1 MKFNVLTIFPEI
13 LAGALK
19 ESILG
24 KAVDKGIIELNLV
37 DTREFAQDKHRMV
50 DDYPYG
56 GGPGMVMKPEPIFLA
71 AESLETQP
79 DTPVIL
85 LSPQGEVFTQEL
97 AQEFSE
103 KDELVLIC
111 GRYEGVDERIIEGL
125 NTREISIGDYVITGG
140 EFAALVII
148 DAVSR
153 LIPGVLGDDRSC
165 EDESFT
171 TGLLEYPH
179 YTRPASFR
187 NLDVPD
193 VLVSGDHARI
203 DRWRKERSLEQT
215 LKKRPDLLEKANLTE
230 EDRQFLKKLGYDPEP
245 GGK

>member
-24 KAVDKGIIELNLV
+24 KAIDKGIIELNLV
-37 DTREFAQDKHRMV
+37 DTREYAQDKHRMV

-71 AESLETQP
+71 AESLETQH
-79 DTPVIL
+79 DIPVIL
-85 LSPQGEVFTQEL
+85 LSPQGEVFNQEL
-97 AQEFSE
+97 ARELSE
-103 KDELVLIC
+103 KDELVIIC

-125 NTREISIGDYVITGG
+125 NAREVSIGDYVITGG

-187 NLDVPD
+187 KLGVPD
-193 VLVSGDHARI
+193 VLISGNHGRI
-203 DRWRKERSLEQT
+203 NRWRKERSLERT
-215 LKKRPDLLEKANLTE
+215 LKKRPDLLEKADLTE
-230 EDRQFLKKLGYDPEP
+230 EDLEFLKSLGYEPESE
-245 GGK
+245 K

>member
-19 ESILG
+19 ESVLG

-37 DTREFAQDKHRMV
+37 DTREFAQGKHRMV

-71 AESLETQP
+71 AESLETQS

-103 KDELVLIC
+103 KGELVLIC
-111 GRYEGVDERIIEGL
+111 GRYEGVDERIMEGL
-125 NTREISIGDYVITGG
+125 NTREISIGDYVISGG

-153 LIPGVLGDDRSC
+153 LIPGVLGDERSC

-193 VLVSGDHARI
+193 VLISGNHARI

-230 EDRQFLKKLGYDPEP
+230 EDRQFLKKLGYEPEP
-245 GGK
+245 EK

>member
-19 ESILG
+19 ESVLG

-103 KDELVLIC
+103 KGELVLIC
-111 GRYEGVDERIIEGL
+111 GRYEGVDERIMEGL
-125 NTREISIGDYVITGG
+125 NTREISIGDYVISGG

-153 LIPGVLGDDRSC
+153 LIPGVLGDERSC

-193 VLVSGDHARI
+193 VLISGNHARI

-230 EDRQFLKKLGYDPEP
+230 EDRQFLKKLGYEPEP
-245 GGK
+245 EK

>member
-13 LAGALK
+13 LACALK

-56 GGPGMVMKPEPIFLA
+56 GGPGMVMKAEPIFLA

-79 DTPVIL
+79 DIPVIL
-85 LSPQGEVFTQEL
+85 LSPQGEVFNQEL
-97 AQEFSE
+97 ARELSE
-103 KDELVLIC
+103 NNELVIIC

-125 NTREISIGDYVITGG
+125 NAREVSIGDYVITGG

-153 LIPGVLGDDRSC
+153 LIPGVLGHDRSC
-165 EDESFT
+165 ENESFT
-171 TGLLEYPH
+171 MGLLEYPH
-179 YTRPASFR
+179 YTRPAGFR
-187 NLDVPD
+187 KLNVPD
-193 VLVSGDHARI
+193 VLISGNHARI
-203 DRWRKERSLEQT
+203 DRWRKERSLERT

-230 EDRQFLKKLGYDPEP
+230 EDLEFLKKLGYEPEP
-245 GGK
+245 GK

>member
-19 ESILG
+19 ESVLG
-24 KAVDKGIIELNLV
+24 KAVAKGIIELNLV

-103 KDELVLIC
+103 KGELVLIC
-111 GRYEGVDERIIEGL
+111 GRYEGVDERIMEGL
-125 NTREISIGDYVITGG
+125 NTREISIGDYVISGG

-153 LIPGVLGDDRSC
+153 LIPGVLGDNRSC

-193 VLVSGDHARI
+193 VLISGNHARI

-230 EDRQFLKKLGYDPEP
+230 EDRQFLKKLGYEPEP
-245 GGK
+245 EK